1 MSTLAATERVKS
13 PNTIANLVARAQLAS
28 GESSLEMLGHTF
40 ALGVELD
47 EDDFRA
53 LLQDMALL
61 SNECRQRAAKLK
73 GHKGAV
79 VSTLAWESLRQLVD
93 AKIIYANMLRW
104 VWRQRKPR
112 RNGHTKTESPG
123 SFGTP
128 SRNHDTRENVGQ
140 AIKEEGE
147 GDIEPHPFPV
157 KHGSVCQSQAP
168 SSRQESNSS
177 SNDSDG
183 LDAAHRKGSNP
194 LTAVSEDAELSSF
207 AIHPRYRSSATSIP
221 TPGRRSAWLPSP
233 TDMSSLYSSR
243 NQSIASHEGSHEGLP
258 VLYRTQRI
266 SSTGS
271 LILPNG
277 ISAWNR
283 NPPSCPSRPTMSFR
297 LFIRQILSS
306 LRGYYLRPASNIT
319 EWVLISSLTPTSPP
333 PSPSQE

>member
-1 MSTLAATERVKS
+1 MRKHEAAEQSSEMVDLFLSLSTAAITLSTLAPELNAVDLYVELSEQALDQASIMSTLAATERVKS

-123 SFGTP
+123 SFGMP

-157 KHGSVCQSQAP
+157 KRGSVSQSQAP
-168 SSRQESNSS
+168 SSRRLSNSS

-207 AIHPRYRSSATSIP
+207 RNSSPLQVICHVHPY
-221 TPGRRSAWLPSP
+221 
-233 TDMSSLYSSR
+233 
-243 NQSIASHEGSHEGLP
+243 
-258 VLYRTQRI
+258 
-266 SSTGS
+266 
-271 LILPNG
+271 
-277 ISAWNR
+277 
-283 NPPSCPSRPTMSFR
+283 SRPSKRLASFTYKYGCFPYPPQVVT
-297 LFIRQILSS
+297 LFFS
-306 LRGYYLRPASNIT
+306 
-319 EWVLISSLTPTSPP
+319 
-333 PSPSQE
+333 